1 MPQGAWMSG
10 AQQGQGGGGS
20 GYGYGGYNNGGGPQY
35 PPPGYVQPSVRYA

>member
-10 AQQGQGGGGS
+10 AQQGQGYKGKEGA
-20 GYGYGGYNNGGGPQY
+20 QY